1 MKPEVLIQ
9 LIAVLISAFIVL
21 KGIKE
26 YKEAQRWKKL
36 EFVSKEIKE
45 FFNDAEIKRALQ
57 MLDWNACSVPLNIGE
72 IGIETKF
79 TCTDDKIQNALRTHD
94 QTSRFTPEEVVIKK
108 IFDNF
113 LDKLTMFENYIETGL
128 INAKD
133 IQPYL
138 QYWINIL
145 ANQNNKRK
153 KKELRDQIWEYI
165 DKYDYDKV
173 RTLCYRKEFNH

>member
-1 MKPEVLIQ
+1 MNPEILIQ
-9 LIAVLISAFIVL
+9 LLAVLISAFIVL
-21 KGIKE
+21 KGIRE

-57 MLDWNACSVPLNIGE
+57 MLDWNACSVPLNPGE
-72 IGIETKF
+72 IGDETKF
-79 TCTDDKIQNALRTHD
+79 SCSDEKILDALRTHD
-94 QTSRFTPEEVVIKK
+94 QKSRFTPEEVVIKK

-138 QYWINIL
+138 EYWIKIL
-145 ANQNNKRK
+145 ADPKNDRK
-153 KKELRDQIWEYI
+153 DKKVRDQIWKYI
-165 DKYDYDKV
+165 DQYGYKKV
-173 RTLCYRKEFNH
+173 RSLCHRKEFI